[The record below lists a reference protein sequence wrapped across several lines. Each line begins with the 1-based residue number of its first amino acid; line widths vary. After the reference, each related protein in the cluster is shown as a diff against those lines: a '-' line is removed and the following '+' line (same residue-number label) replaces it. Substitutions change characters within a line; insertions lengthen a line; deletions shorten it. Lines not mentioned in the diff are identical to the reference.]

1 MLYIF
6 QLVWK
11 LFIYTLIILLLK
23 HFSKSGSEWVS
34 GIENVYHD
42 PCQDWMDL
50 VNMKLT
56 SPNHP
61 KLYDPL
67 EQCTWNITAH
77 KGHYVTLDF
86 VTIDV
91 SSTSI
96 PW

>member
-1 MLYIF
+1 MPIGASMENY
-6 QLVWK
+6 
-11 LFIYTLIILLLK
+11 LFILSYFFYFNI
-23 HFSKSGSEWVS
+23 FSKSGSKWVG

-61 KLYDPL
+61 KTYDPL
-67 EQCTWNITAH
+67 EQCTWNITARQ
-77 KGHYVTLDF
+77 GHYVTLNF

-91 SSTSI
+91 SNTSI
-96 PW
+96 HW

>member
-1 MLYIF
+1 
-6 QLVWK
+6 
-11 LFIYTLIILLLK
+11 
-23 HFSKSGSEWVS
+23 
-34 GIENVYHD
+34 
-42 PCQDWMDL
+42 MDL

-61 KLYDPL
+61 KAYDPL

-91 SSTSI
+91 SNTSI
-96 PW
+96 PWWGGLEYDFHNLILANVIIRKYYWHTIWGITKTKSIGY